1 MGAVMLRVEVWV
13 QRQMD
18 NSHEVGNICKQAVR
32 EPAAIEPLDKEY
44 DNDNEFIDRDILIDG
59 WK

>member
-1 MGAVMLRVEVWV
+1 
-13 QRQMD
+13 MD